1 MRKSTFM
8 LTVGCAF
15 AAVIIAGNA
24 FGNHLAKRERPILE
38 STALYPD
45 LTMQELTD
53 KAHSILYARVENVG
67 DTYMYGAAVSLT
79 EDFEEAADTVSYPV
93 TPITLVTIHVLK
105 GEPEEGYFTYFEMG
119 GITSDYIRRPDGYAM
134 EEGMEVILFLNEE
147 GFGWGAQ
154 SIFPVVDGQVI
165 LTDRAVKDFSAKL
178 VSDLETESINAGI
191 RSQLHSKSVKVMGLE
206 NFNKLVEDMLKEE

>member
-8 LTVGCAF
+8 LTVGCVF